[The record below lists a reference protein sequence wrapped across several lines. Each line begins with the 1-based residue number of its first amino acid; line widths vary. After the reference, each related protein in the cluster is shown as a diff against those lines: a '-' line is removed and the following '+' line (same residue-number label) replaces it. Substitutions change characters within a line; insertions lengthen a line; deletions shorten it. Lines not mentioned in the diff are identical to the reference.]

1 MDKSVLREFVLV
13 LFKLVGFFN
22 DNFLKINVQVDL
34 ILGNFVDVDYFKE
47 FQLKNIGKNIV
58 FDVKIK
64 FNLC

>member
-22 DNFLKINVQVDL
+22 DDFLKINVQVDL

>member
-58 FDVKIK
+58 FDIKIK

>member
-1 MDKSVLREFVLV
+1 MDKSVLREFVLI
-13 LFKLVGFFN
+13 LFKIVGFFN
-22 DNFLKINVQVDL
+22 DDFLKINVQVDL

>member
-1 MDKSVLREFVLV
+1 MDKGVLKEFVLI
-13 LFKLVGFFN
+13 LFKLIGFFN
-22 DNFLKINVQVDL
+22 DDFLKINVQVDL

>member
-22 DNFLKINVQVDL
+22 DDFLKINVQVDL
-34 ILGNFVDVDYFKE
+34 IFGNFVDVDYFKK

>member
-1 MDKSVLREFVLV
+1 MDKVVLREFVLI
-13 LFKLVGFFN
+13 LFKLIGFFN
-22 DNFLKINVQVDL
+22 DDFLQINVQVDL

>member
-1 MDKSVLREFVLV
+1 MDKGVLREFVLI
-13 LFKLVGFFN
+13 LFKLIGFFN

-34 ILGNFVDVDYFKE
+34 IFGNFVDVDYFKE

>member
-34 ILGNFVDVDYFKE
+34 IFGNFVDVDYFKE